1 MQYNMMQARPRNA
14 STVIVINTPLNSSR
28 VPNTAHTP
36 GYTSLRTMYMHCG
49 ARRSGI
55 PMEARPVDVDYT
67 NALPGNP
74 SVF

>member
-1 MQYNMMQARPRNA
+1 MQYNMMEARPA
-14 STVIVINTPLNSSR
+14 STVIVTSLTPLNRSR

-74 SVF
+74 SVA